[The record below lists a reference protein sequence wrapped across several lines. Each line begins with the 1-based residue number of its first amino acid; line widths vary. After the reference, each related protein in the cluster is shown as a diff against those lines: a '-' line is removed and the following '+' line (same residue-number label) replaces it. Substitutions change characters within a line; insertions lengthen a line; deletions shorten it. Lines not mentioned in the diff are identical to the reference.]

1 MTKIIIG
8 TLPFGSV
15 LSEIESSRII
25 NYAWE
30 NGHRAF
36 DVATLYGNG
45 SAAEILARSLGD
57 RKMASEF
64 WVSIG
69 LERIPDPKGVF
80 SVKVQ
85 KLTPKYIRESID
97 EMLRKL
103 EIDKIC
109 VLNIH
114 GPDPSTP
121 FKETLEELLQ
131 LKDSG
136 KIGKV
141 AVSNFTPIELDNLL
155 AVDDQLGG
163 GLDIFQMHGNLLE
176 QRLIHEFKTALQVI
190 GKEIYCY
197 RPYARGLLTRNYSR
211 ENPKPIDSRS
221 TRGWRLDSYLTEDL
235 LRQLEILNSLIS
247 DYKYNPIHV
256 SLYWLL
262 SMSGVDG
269 AITGIRTLEQ
279 MQDLITFNSFIPSI
293 DFKNQFEEF
302 MANPIFSNYSGI
314 LPKEYFER

>member
-1 MTKIIIG
+1 MAKLIIG
-8 TLPFGSV
+8 TLPFGGV
-15 LSEIESSRII
+15 ISEIESARIV

-30 NGHRAF
+30 NDHRAF

-45 SAAEILARSLGD
+45 SAAEILARSLGE
-57 RKMASEF
+57 RKLASEI

-69 LERIPDPKGVF
+69 LERVPDPKGVF

-85 KLTPKYIRESID
+85 KLTPRYIRESID
-97 EMLRKL
+97 EMLRRL
-103 EIDKIC
+103 EIDKIS

-131 LKDSG
+131 FKESG

-141 AVSNFTPIELDNLL
+141 AVSNFTPTELDNLL
-155 AVDDQLGG
+155 AVDNQFGG
-163 GLDIFQMHGNLLE
+163 GLDIFQMHGNMLE
-176 QRLIHEFKTALQVI
+176 QRLIHEFKSTLEEK

-197 RPYARGLLTRNYSR
+197 RPFARGLLTRNYSR
-211 ENPKPIDSRS
+211 NNPKPVDSRS

-235 LRQLEILNSLIS
+235 LGELETLNNLIS
-247 DYKYNPIHV
+247 DYQYNPIHV

-262 SMSGVDG
+262 SVSGVNG

-279 MQDLITFNSFIPSI
+279 LQDLIAFNSFIPSI
-293 DFKNQFEEF
+293 AFKDQLEEF
-302 MANPIFSNYSGI
+302 LANPIFSNYSGM
-314 LPKEYFER
+314 LPKEYFEK